1 MPPTPP
7 SPPTPSRHSSTPP
20 TLPTTPSPS
29 PTTGYPTE
37 DVKQKVKRTFKP
49 KTAKLRKSITP
60 GTVLIMLQGRFAGK
74 RVVFLKQLDSGL
86 LLVTGPYSVNKVPLR
101 RVDQTAVIATSTK
114 LKITMPD
121 LSACTDKE
129 FSAKASKSARASTLK
144 AAGKDKFFE
153 TAKET
158 AVVSKERAA
167 LQASVDAAITKA
179 LAPDVTAYL
188 KSKFKLSQGQRPH
201 EMIF

>member
-1 MPPTPP
+1 M
-7 SPPTPSRHSSTPP
+7 
-20 TLPTTPSPS
+20 
-29 PTTGYPTE
+29 
-37 DVKQKVKRTFKP
+37 KRSFKP

-74 RVVFLKQLDSGL
+74 RVVFLKQLESGL

-114 LKITMPD
+114 LKFTMPD
-121 LSACTDKE
+121 LSACTDKL
-129 FSAKASKSARASTLK
+129 FSAKESKKSRTDALK

-153 TAKET
+153 TAKAT
-158 AVVSKERAA
+158 AVVSKARTD
-167 LQASVDAAITKA
+167 LQAAVDSAVTKGVPA
-179 LAPDVTAYL
+179 DVSAYL

-201 EMIF
+201 EMVF